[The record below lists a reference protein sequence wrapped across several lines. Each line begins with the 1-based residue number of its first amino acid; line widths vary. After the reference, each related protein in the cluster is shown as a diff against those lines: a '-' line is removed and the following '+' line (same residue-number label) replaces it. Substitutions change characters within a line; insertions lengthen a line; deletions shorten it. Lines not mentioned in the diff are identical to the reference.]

1 MDVSMVE
8 HTAPVKLQS
17 ASRVQRWRHT
27 VAPLSVAHAAEPGHS
42 DEVAAGVAQ
51 REVQKSAV
59 RRVAVV
65 VARQSDASEPHGR
78 SRLQSW

>member
-1 MDVSMVE
+1 MTE

-27 VAPLSVAHAAEPGHS
+27 VAPLSTAHAADPGHS
-42 DEVAAGVAQ
+42 VEVAAGVEQ

-65 VARQSDASEPHGR
+65 VARQSDASDPHGR